1 MLYLTKTNL
10 YKNYLERLFI
20 FKINKGTRKNFNHL
34 KPDMRTNFNKE
45 IISIV

>member
-20 FKINKGTRKNFNHL
+20 FKINKEK
-34 KPDMRTNFNKE
+34 
-45 IISIV
+45 ISTT